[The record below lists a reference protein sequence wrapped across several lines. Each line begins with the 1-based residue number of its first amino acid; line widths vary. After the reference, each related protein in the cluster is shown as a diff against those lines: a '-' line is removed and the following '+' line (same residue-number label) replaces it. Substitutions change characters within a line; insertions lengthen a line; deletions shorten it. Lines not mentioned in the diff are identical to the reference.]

1 MLQDHPRDFAHTAL
15 SETRLEAFLADWP
28 GGGEDEEGGSWLG
41 RSHLR
46 PTRALS
52 RQQARE
58 LPAAPADSARGF
70 CAGHEMI
77 SGSEDIKVSL
87 VAHRAQ
93 QHSPFAPR
101 GTA

>member
-1 MLQDHPRDFAHTAL
+1 MILHTL
-15 SETRLEAFLADWP
+15 HCQRLGWKHSLPTGQVE
-28 GGGEDEEGGSWLG
+28 GEDEEGGSWLG